1 METSPAQPSLVG
13 PSYSNSLSSPAHF
26 NTVGV
31 AEEHSTT
38 GAPGNSEKIN
48 LSFFTRVMVRVRVSV
63 RVILWNYVLLIFE
76 LIRLHDSYELFVTDW
91 GFDPIHG
98 SMVMA
103 ASILDSL
110 NWKPF
115 YFFWKVLKSNSIQ
128 FCVYTCELWS
138 RNLKKTRSMLQFSA
152 PITADSSEAPRPIIS
167 APNAT
172 KSLSSSNPR
181 RLQLSRMRIILL
193 AKTRVRESRKE
204 PPREA
209 PKNALRIGAASVG
222 SAWGWRGS
230 SAGVDRRFALCT
242 DTPINITVCL
252 ITRVLRRMQ

>member
-1 METSPAQPSLVG
+1 METSPAWLGHPTQTFWAHQPTLIQWAW
-13 PSYSNSLSSPAHF
+13 LQ
-26 NTVGV
+26 
-31 AEEHSTT
+31 EEHSTT
-38 GAPGNSEKIN
+38 GAPGTSEKIN